1 MNDESEL
8 SGGGSDDTEKGSARA
23 RTLENAELL
32 NVLEECDN
40 YVKQQE
46 ELGSILSTAFFM
58 QTKAKKSGTS
68 RMNLAENMR
77 EDFDA
82 VYRVDASSE
91 GEFAEWKTKPKV
103 DPIMYISAMP
113 NRELKHSQEQFKK
126 ALSLAVALA
135 SKINTLK
142 SHTE

>member
-1 MNDESEL
+1 MSKM
-8 SGGGSDDTEKGSARA
+8 SDNSSNTGN
-23 RTLENAELL
+23 RTLENDELL
-32 NVLEECDN
+32 NVLEECDS
-40 YVKQQE
+40 YVKLQE
-46 ELGSILSTAFFM
+46 EFGKLLSSAFFM

-82 VYRVDASSE
+82 VYRVDSSSE

-113 NRELKHSQEQFKK
+113 NRDLKNSQEKFMK
-126 ALSLAVALA
+126 AMSMAVILA
-135 SKINTLK
+135 SKINKLK
-142 SHTE
+142 SHTEE